1 MEPDKRQHIR
11 KRTDQLLYAEFG
23 PENGSILL
31 NLSEEGCSF
40 QSLAPVRGEQVRFSV
55 SVGDGHKLEGDGQM
69 VWSDTGKKTGG
80 VRFLNPSQELRE
92 QVRAWLHQTLVTTD
106 GKLDPA
112 AVEPQAKRR
121 RRKLREEARAGAERA
136 QKEVAPKADR
146 AETPSEESPSAPTAN
161 TPNTNEAPTLL
172 TGHNAAADATHGNS
186 AVTARRIGTIAL
198 AVLFFI
204 GLVTYRRELGH
215 LVMSVGSSIAG
226 EKGGPAAPA
235 QASPAGQGP
244 VSPSSGV
251 KAVTMTDAHA
261 TATESSAGAGDN
273 ANGGDTGNGG
283 DAANTEMIQPSE
295 VSAAPA
301 KHVLTQQARATE
313 DVSSL
318 WTSVENGDTGAEVML
333 ASRYVRGEGVPQSC
347 AQARVLLE
355 AALKRGSSEAKQKL
369 SELGLAGCP

>member
-1 MEPDKRQHIR
+1 MDPDKRQHIR

-92 QVRAWLHQTLVTTD
+92 QVRAWLDQTLVTTD

-112 AVEPQAKRR
+112 AVEPEGKRR
-121 RRKLREEARAGAERA
+121 RRKLREEARAEAERA
-136 QKEVAPKADR
+136 QKEAAPKAAR
-146 AETPSEESPSAPTAN
+146 AETPSEESPPAPTAN
-161 TPNTNEAPTLL
+161 TPNTNAVPTLL
-172 TGHNAAADATHGNS
+172 TGHNAATDATHGNS
-186 AVTARRIGTIAL
+186 GVTARRIGTIAL
-198 AVLFFI
+198 AVLFFM

-244 VSPSSGV
+244 VNPSSGV
-251 KAVTMTDAHA
+251 KAVTMTDAHD
-261 TATESSAGAGDN
+261 TATESGAGAGDN
-273 ANGGDTGNGG
+273 DNGGNTGNGG
-283 DAANTEMIQPSE
+283 DAANTEVVQPSE

-301 KHVLTQQARATE
+301 KHVPTQQARATE

-355 AALKRGSSEAKQKL
+355 AATKRGSSEAKQKL